1 MFSDKRQR
9 SFHKAYHDI
18 TENEYRRASH
28 KAISYLIDSF
38 VVHSRVVD
46 VSLYTTVAGDCSI
59 RIIANI
65 ILLLILILLSDVR
78 NARVI
83 IEAVL
88 LIDTITPNYP

>member
-46 VSLYTTVAGDCSI
+46 VSLYTTVYSI
-59 RIIANI
+59 LYTIVSGLSRI
-65 ILLLILILLSDVR
+65 
-78 NARVI
+78 
-83 IEAVL
+83 
-88 LIDTITPNYP
+88 